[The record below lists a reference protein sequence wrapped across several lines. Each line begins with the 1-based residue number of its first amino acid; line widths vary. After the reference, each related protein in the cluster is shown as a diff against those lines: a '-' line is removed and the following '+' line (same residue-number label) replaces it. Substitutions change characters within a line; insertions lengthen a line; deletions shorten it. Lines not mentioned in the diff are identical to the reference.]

1 MILAELYVLR
11 MNKLSSA
18 KEGVVLLEQMSVY
31 SEKDLSELVSII
43 NSKNVYAENITD
55 TCNRN
60 GKYCFVFDKMC
71 IRDRYCSEHQLH
83 IKDL

>member
-1 MILAELYVLR
+1 M
-11 MNKLSSA
+11 
-18 KEGVVLLEQMSVY
+18 EQMSVY

-60 GKYCFVFDKMC
+60 GKYCLC
-71 IRDRYCSEHQLH
+71 L
-83 IKDL
+83 IKSIFKQFPVILLYG